1 LNPCAKLAWSLLS
14 KIPEVRLIAFSD
26 DVEQSLILFPFC
38 HQALLHQVER
48 DLNIETLLEAIRD
61 VFELAEMADA
71 LRNIMPESRQATILE
86 EMLEC
91 VSKCA
96 EFIRSY
102 AEDVQV
108 GTSPSSI
115 SLALINI

>member
-1 LNPCAKLAWSLLS
+1 VESALKDPRGPSHC
-14 KIPEVRLIAFSD
+14 LIGRCRTVTHF
-26 DVEQSLILFPFC
+26 IFFPFC
-38 HQALLHQVER
+38 HQTLLRQVER
-48 DLNIETLLEAIRD
+48 DVNIETLLEAIRD
-61 VFELAEMADA
+61 VFEFAEEADA

-108 GTSPSSI
+108 GTSSSSI
-115 SLALINI
+115 SLVIINM